1 MINKKHILSL
11 IVVLT
16 LYNCK
21 ESQNIPLQ
29 LNLDQNW
36 EFKNVT
42 DSIWFAAE
50 VPGEVHSDLIRN
62 NLIEDPFVKD
72 NEFKLQ
78 WISEKDWEYKTQFTI
93 DDKTFNKNNIELK
106 FEGLDTYASVYL
118 NDSLILKSNNAF
130 REWNVDVK
138 SIIKTENDLKIVFDS
153 TTKQESIEKEKT
165 PYFLPPGDRVFTRKA
180 QYQYGWDWGPIFNTS
195 GIWRPIT
202 LKAWDNLIIKDV
214 YIQDVEINTS
224 KANLVANF
232 DVNTSIDKE
241 VTIEVFINDSLH
253 TSHLVN
259 IKNISSF
266 PIKIE
271 NPKLWWTHNLGE
283 PYLYNLKFVIKD
295 GNTILDKYHVK
306 KGIRTIELVSEKDSI
321 GQSFYFKLNNV
332 PVFMKGANYIPQHSF
347 QNQIT
352 FNRYNQLLDDT
363 VDANMNMLRIWGGG
377 IYENNIFYDLCDEK
391 GILIWQD
398 FMYACAMYPGDDA
411 FLKNIEEEAI
421 DNIKRLRNHASI
433 ALWCGNNEND
443 EAWKNW
449 GWQQKRSEEEK
460 KEVWDAYLKVFDSI
474 LPNSVKTYANT
485 IDYWASSPLYGRMDP
500 KFKTHGDAHD
510 WWLWHSAYP
519 FEHLQDNVPRFM
531 SEFGFQSFPSFE
543 AIKYATQ
550 NDSIDISSEAFATH
564 QKHPRGF
571 KLIREYMERDFPV
584 PTNDEDY
591 VYMSQVLQAYGMTMG
606 FEAQRRAM
614 PYNMGT
620 LYWQLNDCW
629 PVASW
634 SGIDNFGN
642 WKALHYKTKKAFED
656 VLISS
661 RITNDTIKTYI
672 VNDKL
677 EDLNG
682 TLNLKIIDFNGN
694 ILWIDSK
701 VITVQANKSELFYE
715 LPLLN
720 IGRSNSI
727 LIANFND
734 TSSLFYLD
742 RPKHLKLEKADI
754 TQKVTKSDSG
764 FNIELTSNTL
774 QKEVFLFTNEKGFF
788 NDNFIDLLP
797 NEKQIIEFKT
807 EAKSIDDLK
816 IKTLNMFVN

>member
-1 MINKKHILSL
+1 M
-11 IVVLT
+11 LT

-21 ESQNIPLQ
+21 ESQNTPLH
-29 LNLDQNW
+29 LNLNQNW

-42 DSIWFAAE
+42 DSIWHTAE
-50 VPGEVHSDLIRN
+50 VPGEVHSDLFRN

-93 DDKTFNKNNIELK
+93 DGKTFEKNNIELN

-118 NDSLILKSNNAF
+118 NDSLILNSNNAF
-130 REWNVDVK
+130 RQWNVDVK
-138 SIIKTENDLKIVFDS
+138 SIIKKENTLKIIFDS
-153 TTKQESIEKEKT
+153 TSKQELIEKENT

-195 GIWRPIT
+195 GIWRPIN
-202 LKAWDNLIIKDV
+202 LNAWDDLIIKDI
-214 YIQDVEINTS
+214 YIQDVEINDTN
-224 KANLVANF
+224 ANLLANF

-241 VTIEVFINDSLH
+241 VTLEVFINDSLY

-259 IKNISSF
+259 LKDINSF

-283 PYLYNLKFVIKD
+283 PYLYDLNFVVKD
-295 GNTILDKYHVK
+295 GNTILDSFSVK
-306 KGIRTIELVSEKDSI
+306 KGIRTIELITEEDSI
-321 GQSFYFKLNNV
+321 GLSFYFKLNGV

-398 FMYACAMYPGDDA
+398 FMYACEMYPGDDA

-443 EAWKNW
+443 EAWHNW
-449 GWQQKRSEEEK
+449 GWQQNRSEEEK
-460 KEVWDAYLKVFDSI
+460 KEVWNAYLKVFDSI
-474 LPNSVKTYANT
+474 LPNSVKTFANN

-550 NDSIDISSEAFATH
+550 NDSIDISSEAFSTH

-571 KLIREYMERDFPV
+571 QLIREYMERDFPI

-642 WKALHYKTKKAFED
+642 WKALHYKTKKAFAD

-677 EDLNG
+677 EQQKG
-682 TLNLKIIDFNGN
+682 ILNLKLIDFNGN
-694 ILWIDSK
+694 ILWSESK
-701 VITVQANKSELFYE
+701 DIIVQANKSELFYE

-720 IGRSNSI
+720 IGRSNSV
-727 LIANFND
+727 LIAEFNES
-734 TSSLFYLD
+734 SSLFYLD
-742 RPKHLKLEKADI
+742 RPKSLKLEKADI
-754 TQKVTKSDSG
+754 TQKLTKTESG
-764 FNIELTSNTL
+764 FQIELSSSTL